1 MLVVGQRH
9 ANYYRLQTP
18 LRNPFQNLPQVQRV
32 GCDLQMAAV
41 PVLTREAARSS
52 AVAFLWWAMK
62 ARTRLCAAPS
72 REFAQRGGG
81 YWGGCY
87 RCCAWCCGSP
97 AHPTPPQF
105 DLLRTAC
112 AP

>member
-32 GCDLQMAAV
+32 GCDLQMATV

-81 YWGGCY
+81 ATGGVATGAVLGAVG
-87 RCCAWCCGSP
+87 RLG
-97 AHPTPPQF
+97 PPPPPPPKF
-105 DLLRTAC
+105 K
-112 AP
+112 